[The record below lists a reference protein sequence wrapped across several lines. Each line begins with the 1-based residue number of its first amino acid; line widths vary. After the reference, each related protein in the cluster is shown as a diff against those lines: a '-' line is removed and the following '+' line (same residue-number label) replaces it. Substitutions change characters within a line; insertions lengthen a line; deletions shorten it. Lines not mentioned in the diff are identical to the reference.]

1 MDPIKKEANNS
12 MMGMNFGFGA
22 QSDLDKDE
30 ILVPLRV
37 QEMIQKSIRT
47 LSNSLSHRSPEDPV
61 RNLSLNPVEELED
74 ELE

>member
-1 MDPIKKEANNS
+1 
-12 MMGMNFGFGA
+12 MMGLNFGFGA

-37 QEMIQKSIRT
+37 QEMIHKSIRT
-47 LSNSLSHRSPEDPV
+47 LSNSVSNRSPEDAG
-61 RNLSLNPVEELED
+61 RSISLNPVEELED